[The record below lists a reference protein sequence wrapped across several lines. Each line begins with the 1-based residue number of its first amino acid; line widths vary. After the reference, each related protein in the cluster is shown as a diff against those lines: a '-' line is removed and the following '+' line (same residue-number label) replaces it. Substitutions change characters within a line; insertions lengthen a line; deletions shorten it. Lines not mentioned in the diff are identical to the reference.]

1 MPDAAAQTGAV
12 TLVHCIA
19 ERMDRL
25 LETTMPLRRPP
36 VAGGGACGPERS
48 GQLRYALKTPHRDG
62 TTHIVLEPLDLVAR
76 LATLVPPPRRHLTRR
91 HGAFAPHRGL
101 R

>member
-1 MPDAAAQTGAV
+1 LISGNPSFDSKAGVPDAVAQTGAV
-12 TLVHCIA
+12 TLIHCIA
-19 ERMDRL
+19 ERMGRL

-48 GQLRYALKTPHRDG
+48 GQVRYALKTPHRK
-62 TTHIVLEPLDLVAR
+62 
-76 LATLVPPPRRHLTRR
+76 
-91 HGAFAPHRGL
+91 L

>member
-1 MPDAAAQTGAV
+1 LISGNPSFDSKAGVPDAAAQTGAV
-12 TLVHCIA
+12 TMVHCIA

-36 VAGGGACGPERS
+36 VAGGGACCPERS
-48 GQLRYALKTPHRDG
+48 GQVGYALKTPHRK
-62 TTHIVLEPLDLVAR
+62 
-76 LATLVPPPRRHLTRR
+76 
-91 HGAFAPHRGL
+91 L